1 VSKPDREPEN
11 DAGRAGAL
19 SRRDFL
25 RAGAAASLAAGFPAA
40 AARAGERL
48 SPAGARAAHARP
60 RAAALPVAVASGN
73 GLRAVERAM
82 EILDGGADPLDAAI
96 EGVALVEEDPADYT
110 VGYGGVPNA
119 DGVIQL
125 DACCLH
131 GPTHRG
137 GGVAALEGIRTPSR
151 VAKLVLERTDHVLL
165 VGRGALEFAKLHGF
179 VESDLHT
186 PFTREL
192 YTYWK
197 GAVSAKDDYL
207 PPPIESL
214 RPDVQEFI
222 RRYGEEFFHPD
233 APTPEVGTRPP
244 GPGAARAAAGPPSDR
259 RRTAPRDDVWGTI
272 NCDVVDARGNV
283 AGVTTTSGLF
293 FKIPG
298 RVGDSPILGAGLYVD
313 NDVGAAGSTGRGEA
327 NLLNLSS
334 FLIVERMRAGAHPTD
349 ACVEA
354 CRRIAE
360 NTLDPRLRRE
370 DGRPNFGMNFYAVDR
385 TGRYGGASMYAG
397 SRFAVADARGAR
409 REDAAALFEG

>member
-1 VSKPDREPEN
+1 MSKPLPSD
-11 DAGRAGAL
+11 AL
-19 SRRDFL
+19 SRREFL
-25 RAGAAASLAAGFPAA
+25 RAGAAASLATGFPAA
-40 AARAGERL
+40 AALAAELRDPGRARTA
-48 SPAGARAAHARP
+48 SASRAAAR
-60 RAAALPVAVASGN
+60 RRAALPVAVASGN

-82 EILDGGADPLDAAI
+82 EVLAGGADPLDAAI
-96 EGVALVEEDPADYT
+96 EGVAIVEEDPEDYT
-110 VGYGGVPNA
+110 VGYGGIPNA

-125 DACCLH
+125 DACCFH

-165 VGRGALEFAKLHGF
+165 VGPGALEFAKLHGF
-179 VESDLHT
+179 TEADLHT

-192 YTYWK
+192 YAYWK
-197 GAVSAKDDYL
+197 GGVSAKDDYL
-207 PPPIESL
+207 PPPVESL

-222 RRYGEEFFHPD
+222 RRYAEEFFYPD
-233 APTPEVGTRPP
+233 APTPEVGSRAPRGATHARA
-244 GPGAARAAAGPPSDR
+244 GAAHPRAEGANR
-259 RRTAPRDDVWGTI
+259 PRDDIWGTI
-272 NCDVVDARGNV
+272 NCDVVDAAGNV

-349 ACVEA
+349 ACLDA

-397 SRFAVADARGAR
+397 ARFAVADEQGAR
-409 REDAAALFEG
+409 REDAAALFEAE

>member
-1 VSKPDREPEN
+1 VPQRTPEPDACPTPL
-11 DAGRAGAL
+11 AAV

-25 RAGAAASLAAGFPAA
+25 RAGAAASLAAGFPLAPAVFRPAA
-40 AARAGERL
+40 PSARGD
-48 SPAGARAAHARP
+48 GARRHGAASARR
-60 RAAALPVAVASGN
+60 RAATLPVSVASGN

-82 EILDGGADPLDAAI
+82 ELVEGGGDPLDAAI
-96 EGVALVEEDPADYT
+96 EGVGIVEEDPADYT
-110 VGYGGVPNA
+110 VGYGGIPNA

-179 VESDLHT
+179 AETDLHT

-222 RRYGEEFFHPD
+222 RRYGEEFFHRD
-233 APTPEVGTRPP
+233 APTPEIGGFP
-244 GPGAARAAAGPPSDR
+244 GQGRL
-259 RRTAPRDDVWGTI
+259 RDDIWGTI
-272 NCDVVDARGNV
+272 NCNVVDARGDV

-334 FLIVERMRAGAHPTD
+334 FLIVERMRAGMHPTD
-349 ACVEA
+349 ACLDA

-385 TGRYGGASMYAG
+385 NGRHGAASMYEGA
-397 SRFAVADARGAR
+397 SYAVADAGGAR
-409 REDAAALFEG
+409 REDTAGLFRKD